1 MILGINTQSICTL
14 DTPTEMSYPIGM
26 NEENPMT
33 IQEIENEIYSE
44 CYQMFVSMVE
54 DKLED
59 MGVSGKYGVTDIDIK
74 LGEWRTST
82 DAR

>member
-1 MILGINTQSICTL
+1 
-14 DTPTEMSYPIGM
+14 
-26 NEENPMT
+26 MT

-59 MGVSGKYGVTDIDIK
+59 LGVSGKYGVTDIDIK